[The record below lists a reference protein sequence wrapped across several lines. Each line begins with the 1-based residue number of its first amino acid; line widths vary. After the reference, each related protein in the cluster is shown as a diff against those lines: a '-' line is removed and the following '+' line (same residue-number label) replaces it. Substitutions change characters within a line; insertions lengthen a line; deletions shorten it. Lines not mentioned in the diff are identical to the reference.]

1 MTLTKT
7 ATIAQKSLRFTNI
20 FSWFIQMALKKAW
33 GSYVRQFR
41 QFKRMRLKSS
51 GYGSK
56 FWQYNGIIHSRSR
69 FLSYSSMA
77 LKKAWGFVIILLIC
91 RLHATIVV
99 ATIVGTL
106 EAKSTESSDATMNL
120 MSEWQGPKSLM
131 RRSSAHFLRALDGAG
146 FLIKWNLMVRRIW
159 GERAYLANFFHTNLR
174 PFSRPY

>member
-1 MTLTKT
+1 
-7 ATIAQKSLRFTNI
+7 
-20 FSWFIQMALKKAW
+20 
-33 GSYVRQFR
+33 
-41 QFKRMRLKSS
+41 MRLKSS

-91 RLHATIVV
+91 RLHITIIV

-146 FLIKWNLMVRRIW
+146 FLIKWKWNLMK
-159 GERAYLANFFHTNLR
+159 NLR
-174 PFSRPY
+174 RTCIFSKFFPYKPQAFFNAVLMILMIIVYMFMCG